1 MREGCKG
8 VKRCT
13 TGVVYLPETPVTG
26 GEGEAIAEV
35 ALVVSEGTPVNG
47 DD

>member
-1 MREGCKG
+1 MR
-8 VKRCT
+8 RCT
-13 TGVVYLPETPVTG
+13 SGVVYLLETPVTG

-35 ALVVSEGTPVNG
+35 ALVVSEGTPVGG